1 VLRLLLAAV
10 LGIALSVSAQPAIQ
24 SIDIGYDQALGLAA
38 KWILENQFGPAR
50 QMLEGLAKAKPGDPQ
65 VSFLQGQLEF
75 AEGNYGKAVALYRGM
90 LSRDPSLLRVRL
102 ELARALFAARDYD
115 AARYHFEIA
124 LGQTLDENVRQNIY
138 AFLRAIQGRVSWFSF
153 SVIFGPD
160 SNPNS
165 ATSARTIDLLGVP
178 FDVNPD
184 ARARKAFGMVVNAQG
199 RYAFGEDNR
208 YFAAGAL
215 EYRNYEGSFA
225 DSEALELTLGRSVV
239 TGQALWTAEFGPLAA
254 GFQDQELYHG
264 WIARITNALPFGERF
279 LSNSYFS
286 LKRLEYPR
294 FAHLT
299 SDQYWAGTTVRYA
312 IDATS
317 AVWTSAT
324 LWTNRAREQPF
335 SYNAVEASVGYS
347 KELPARFNLQVQFFA
362 NRYVYDE
369 LQPLFGEDRKDRLA
383 RLDLAVTA
391 RDWTL
396 YGFAP
401 RLSVSTARNTSTI
414 ALFSYTR
421 RFAGVGLTR
430 EF

>member
-1 VLRLLLAAV
+1 
-10 LGIALSVSAQPAIQ
+10 
-24 SIDIGYDQALGLAA
+24 
-38 KWILENQFGPAR
+38 
-50 QMLEGLAKAKPGDPQ
+50 
-65 VSFLQGQLEF
+65 
-75 AEGNYGKAVALYRGM
+75 
-90 LSRDPSLLRVRL
+90 
-102 ELARALFAARDYD
+102 
-115 AARYHFEIA
+115 
-124 LGQTLDENVRQNIY
+124 
-138 AFLRAIQGRVSWFSF
+138 
-153 SVIFGPD
+153 VIFGPD

-165 ATSARTIDLLGVP
+165 ATSARTIDLLGTT
-178 FDVNPD
+178 FELNPD
-184 ARARKAFGMVVNAQG
+184 ARAKKVFGMVVNAQG

-208 YFAAGAL
+208 YFVAGAL
-215 EYRNYEGSFA
+215 DYRNYEGTFA
-225 DSEALELTLGRSVV
+225 DSEALELTLGRSFV

-264 WIARITNALPFGERF
+264 WLARITNAVPFGERF
-279 LSNSYFS
+279 LSSSYFS

-347 KELPARFNLQVQFFA
+347 KELPARFNVQVQFFA
-362 NRYVYDE
+362 NQYVYE
-369 LQPLFGEDRKDRLA
+369 EPQPLFGEDRKDRLA

-414 ALFSYTR
+414 SLFSYTR